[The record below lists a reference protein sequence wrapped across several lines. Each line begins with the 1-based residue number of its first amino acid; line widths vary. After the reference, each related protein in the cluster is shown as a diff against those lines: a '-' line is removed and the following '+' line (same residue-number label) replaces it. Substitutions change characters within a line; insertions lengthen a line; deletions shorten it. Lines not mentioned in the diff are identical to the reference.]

1 MAMTSLWQ
9 LAMGQVDLKTAIET
23 AGDFTQISAQ
33 IEITGSV
40 FGIKPPGV
48 PMPKNIKLMNDGYKC
63 PKPTLRGNN
72 PHV

>member
-1 MAMTSLWQ
+1 MT
-9 LAMGQVDLKTAIET
+9 DLKTAIDT

-48 PMPKNIKLMNDGYKC
+48 PMTKNIKLVNAGYKC
-63 PKPTLRGNN
+63 PKATLKGNN
-72 PHV
+72 PHVLMDMFFRSN